1 MRTGTSS
8 ALVVGLLGI
17 AASVVAAEPGGVRV
31 HASAAAEVRQWDAR
45 IEQLARQGA
54 LAPLRVE
61 EDTMLPGRRHQRLA
75 QVYKG
80 VMVEGGQLVRQLGE
94 TGDVLTVFGTFFE
107 GIQIDASPAIG
118 PSAARTAV
126 VAKVG
131 RTAAI
136 LAEPELVIVALE
148 DRFVL
153 AYVVVAGTGRD
164 VRRYDVD
171 AKTGAIVRDQ
181 SVLWTQA
188 AAVGTGTGVLNNAQ
202 KMSASALGNQFA
214 AIDVLRP
221 ARITTYDMKGDIFRA
236 FDVIF
241 GGLPPTPFDVGTDAD
256 NVWTDGPTVDAHA
269 YAGWTYDY
277 FFKRFGRRGWNNADL
292 AIPQFVNPARISD
305 FFLYGDDVPAFFAN
319 AFFCCGNLPGYNIM
333 VYGVGL
339 PAGLVPG
346 GAVKSFAGSLEVV
359 AHEITHG
366 VSKFSNGLGGS
377 CESDALNESF
387 SDQMAV
393 GTSFYQRPSGAN
405 YRLGEDIWPNGFRD
419 MGNPGLFG
427 DPDNVAA
434 PTVCEEHSLAG
445 IPNQAYYLAI
455 EGGQNRTS
463 GLTVQGVGA
472 SNREQI
478 ERVFYRAFT
487 TKIVP
492 SSGFVDAANA
502 TIVSARELFGAGSA
516 AERAVTQAWQAVG
529 VIR

>member
-1 MRTGTSS
+1 
-8 ALVVGLLGI
+8 
-17 AASVVAAEPGGVRV
+17 VR
-31 HASAAAEVRQWDAR
+31 EWDAR
-45 IEQLARQGA
+45 IAELARQGA

-80 VMVEGGQLVRQLGE
+80 VAVDGGQLVRQVGE
-94 TGDVLTVFGTFFE
+94 RGEALTVFGTFFE
-107 GIQIDASPAIG
+107 GIQVDVSPAIS
-118 PSAARTAV
+118 PSAARAAV

-131 RTAAI
+131 RAAAL
-136 LAEPELVIVALE
+136 LADPELVIVPLDKE
-148 DRFVL
+148 SFVL
-153 AYVVVAGTGRD
+153 AYLVVAGTGRD

-171 AKTGAIVRDQ
+171 AKSGEILRDRSVVR
-181 SVLWTQA
+181 TQA

-202 KMSASALGNQFA
+202 KVSASASGNQFV

-221 ARITTYDMKGDIFRA
+221 ARLTTYDMKGDIFHA

-241 GGLPPTPFDVGTDAD
+241 GALPPTPFDVGTDAD

-292 AIPQFVNPARISD
+292 AIPQFVNPARLSD
-305 FFLYGDDVPAFFAN
+305 FFLYGDDVPEFFAN

-377 CESDALNESF
+377 CEADALNESF

-393 GTSFYQRPSGAN
+393 GTSFYQRPTGAN

-434 PTVCEEHSLAG
+434 PTICEEHSLAG

-463 GLTVQGVGA
+463 RLTVQGVGS

-487 TKIVP
+487 TKLVP
-492 SSGFVDAANA
+492 SSGFVDTTNA
-502 TIVSARELFGAGSA
+502 TIVSAGELFGAGSA